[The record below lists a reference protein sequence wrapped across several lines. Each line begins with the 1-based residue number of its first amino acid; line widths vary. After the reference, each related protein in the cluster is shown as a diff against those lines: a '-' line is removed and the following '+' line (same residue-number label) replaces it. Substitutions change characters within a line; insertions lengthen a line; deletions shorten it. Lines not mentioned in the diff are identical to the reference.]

1 MRFRP
6 SLTLAILAAVLAVIL
21 LSTAVVRAAEPATE
35 GLVAGSPAAGIYG
48 SDHLQGLPDKAQ
60 LVFDY
65 RFEGSAME
73 KPFADD
79 VSLAFSRGPGTDDDF
94 DVEVTVFSKTRNQ
107 VIGPISAT
115 SVNPILLIFF
125 QRDVTHMSNG
135 TGGSQH
141 YFRNAIRRSLQMP
154 DQNSVHA
161 ITVDLDG
168 REIAASEVSFKPFA
182 GDANRARLRGF
193 ADKTYRVVL
202 SPEVP
207 GGIYEV
213 ETETPDESGQG
224 MLLRESYRFREI
236 RQ

>member
-1 MRFRP
+1 MGFRP
-6 SLTLAILAAVLAVIL
+6 SPTLTFLAAVL
-21 LSTAVVRAAEPATE
+21 LSTAAATAAEPASE

-48 SDHLQGLPDKAQ
+48 SNHLQGLPDKVQ

-73 KPFADD
+73 KPFSDD
-79 VSLAFSRGPGTDDDF
+79 VALAFSRGPGTEGDF
-94 DVEVTVFSKTRNQ
+94 DVEVTVFSQTRNQ
-107 VIGPISAT
+107 VVGPISAA

-141 YFRNAIRRSLQMP
+141 YFRNAIRRALQTP
-154 DQNSVHA
+154 DEDSVHA

-168 REIAASEVSFKPFA
+168 RQIAASEVSFKPFA

-202 SPEVP
+202 SKEVP

-213 ETETPDESGQG
+213 ETETPGENGEG